1 MLGPG
6 SSHACVSVRACCRLH
21 DGLRTYLPSLASS
34 AIITPPAIMLFAL
47 MLLLFNPESA
57 LAAFRGLKQFGR
69 PGDVVLKTTLPDFV
83 QASQASS
90 DDASKRFEGMMSS
103 FIDPTAYRA
112 ARSSVDGL
120 RASTAE
126 SYKQQSAFPFPS
138 FSPSPS
144 STQQQA
150 NPYATKQPAAQ
161 NPEPSPT
168 STNNGRLDSTEKEDD
183 PPPAAS
189 NKEVV
194 PSISKETSKILHF
207 YK

>member
-1 MLGPG
+1 
-6 SSHACVSVRACCRLH
+6 
-21 DGLRTYLPSLASS
+21 
-34 AIITPPAIMLFAL
+34 
-47 MLLLFNPESA
+47 
-57 LAAFRGLKQFGR
+57 
-69 PGDVVLKTTLPDFV
+69 
-83 QASQASS
+83 
-90 DDASKRFEGMMSS
+90 MSS

-194 PSISKETSKILHF
+194 PTSISKETSKILHF
-207 YK
+207 YKWCRPWFLGCIRDWRTLAGLVLYLRACITCMSSDLWSFSWLLRLPLLRHAVKVVRDCLWFMNY